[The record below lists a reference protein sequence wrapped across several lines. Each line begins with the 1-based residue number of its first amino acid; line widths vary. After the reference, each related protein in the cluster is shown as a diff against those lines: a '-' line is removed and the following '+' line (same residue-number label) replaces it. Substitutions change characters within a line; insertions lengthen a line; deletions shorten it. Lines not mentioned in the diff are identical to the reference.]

1 VNRSRNGYAFIDV
14 KMNGTDFYFYTFL
27 PTKLL
32 NSRHWRKIALNIFR
46 AIFVSEQRLEQVN
59 KGGPSSGQIPPS
71 GGQSALNDAATA
83 SVEQRV
89 RGPAGVP
96 LSSDWSCVDLCVAN
110 LVPIDSHHQR
120 ARTSA
125 NLPPRGAT
133 VRPDN

>member
-1 VNRSRNGYAFIDV
+1 MV
-14 KMNGTDFYFYTFL
+14 KFTTLAY
-27 PTKLL
+27 
-32 NSRHWRKIALNIFR
+32 NSVEYISHNFCIGA
-46 AIFVSEQRLEQVN
+46 AETGQQGE
-59 KGGPSSGQIPPS
+59 PSSGQIPPS

-96 LSSDWSCVDLCVAN
+96 LSSDWSSVDLCVAN

-120 ARTSA
+120 ARTSG